1 MIHEVKKK
9 IQKLF
14 TWYKCTK
21 FNAGL
26 SEDENGNL
34 INRAIFFLTNMEN
47 FFLFNESISVVFV
60 RFPNLKVFTFY

>member
-1 MIHEVKKK
+1 MNVYFSQIISMIHEVKKK

-14 TWYKCTK
+14 TRYKCTK

-34 INRAIFFLTNMEN
+34 INRAIFFNKYGK
-47 FFLFNESISVVFV
+47 FLFI
-60 RFPNLKVFTFY
+60 

>member
-1 MIHEVKKK
+1 MNVYFYQIISMIHEVKKK

-21 FNAGL
+21 FNARL

-34 INRAIFFLTNMEN
+34 INRAIFFNKYGK
-47 FFLFNESISVVFV
+47 FLFI
-60 RFPNLKVFTFY
+60 

>member
-1 MIHEVKKK
+1 MNVYFSQIISMIHEVKKK

-14 TWYKCTK
+14 TRYKCTK

-34 INRAIFFLTNMEN
+34 INRAIFF
-47 FFLFNESISVVFV
+47 
-60 RFPNLKVFTFY
+60 

>member
-1 MIHEVKKK
+1 MNVYFYQIISMIHEVKKK

-14 TWYKCTK
+14 RPTWYKCTK

-34 INRAIFFLTNMEN
+34 INRAIFF
-47 FFLFNESISVVFV
+47 
-60 RFPNLKVFTFY
+60 

>member
-1 MIHEVKKK
+1 MNVYFYQIISMIHEVKKK

-34 INRAIFFLTNMEN
+34 INRAIFFN
-47 FFLFNESISVVFV
+47 
-60 RFPNLKVFTFY
+60 KY